1 MKNKILGFIL
11 YNFCRWFNSTDV
23 LSVYFHNPSAVAFE
37 QFILW
42 AKRKGYHFV
51 GLNEL
56 LQYIDTGIKNHKK
69 IAYISLDD
77 AWQGNLNLLSIV
89 EKHQVPITIFAPI
102 EPLRDG
108 NFWWEYVGKVG
119 GFSLVNKFKQLP
131 EAEFK
136 SELNK
141 IKGSVALE
149 RMAMTIDELK
159 QISQHPLVDI
169 QSHSYNHPILTNCTN
184 ESLDAELRL
193 SKEELASLIGKE
205 ITAFSYP
212 NGSLTNREVDAAR
225 KYYDCAFTT
234 VSDYP
239 TIGCDKMLIPRIA
252 LTDDYWSNL
261 AKIVGG
267 WNLIFKLK
275 KILFR

>member
-1 MKNKILGFIL
+1 MKNKILGFFL
-11 YNFCRWFNSTDV
+11 YNLCRWFRSIDV
-23 LSVYFHNPSAVAFE
+23 LSVYFHNPSARAFE

-51 GLNEL
+51 DLNEL
-56 LQYIDTGIKNHKK
+56 LLYINTGVKKHKK

-77 AWQGNLNLLSIV
+77 AWRGNLDLLPIA
-89 EKHQVPITIFAPI
+89 EKYNVPMTIFAPV
-102 EPLRDG
+102 ESLRDG

-119 GFSLVNKFKQLP
+119 GFSLVNKYKQLP
-131 EAEFK
+131 ETEFK
-136 SELNK
+136 SELSK
-141 IKGSVALE
+141 IKESIALE
-149 RMAMTIDELK
+149 RSAMTIDELK

-169 QSHSYNHPILTNCTN
+169 QSHSYNHPILTNCTD
-184 ESLDAELRL
+184 ESLDSELRL
-193 SKEELASLIGKE
+193 SKEELASIIGKE

-212 NGSLTNREVDAAR
+212 NGSLTNREVEAVR
-225 KYYDCAFTT
+225 RYYDCAFTT
-234 VSDYP
+234 ESNYP

-267 WNLIFKLK
+267 WNLIFKIK
-275 KILFR
+275 KLLGR

>member
-1 MKNKILGFIL
+1 MKNKILGFLL
-11 YNFCRWFNSTDV
+11 YNLCRWFRSIDV
-23 LSVYFHNPSAVAFE
+23 LSVYFHNPSARAFE

-51 GLNEL
+51 DLNEL
-56 LQYIDTGIKNHKK
+56 LLYINTGVKKRKK

-77 AWQGNLNLLSIV
+77 AWRGNLDLLPVV
-89 EKHQVPITIFAPI
+89 EKYQVPITIFAPV
-102 EPLRDG
+102 ELLRDG

-119 GFSLVNKFKQLP
+119 GFSLVNKYKQLP
-131 EAEFK
+131 ETEFK

-149 RMAMTIDELK
+149 RMAMTIDELQ

-193 SKEELASLIGKE
+193 SKEELASIIGKE

-212 NGSLTNREVDAAR
+212 NGSLTNREVEAVR

-234 VSDYP
+234 ESNYP

-275 KILFR
+275 RMLDR

>member
-11 YNFCRWFNSTDV
+11 YNLCRCFRSIDV
-23 LSVYFHNPSAVAFE
+23 LSVYFHNPSVKAFE
-37 QFILW
+37 DFILW
-42 AKRKGYHFV
+42 AKGKGYVFV
-51 GLNEL
+51 GLDGL
-56 LQYIDTGIKNHKK
+56 LDYIDTGVKSHKK

-77 AWQGNLNLLSIV
+77 AWRGNLDILFIA
-89 EKHQVPITIFAPI
+89 EKYNVPMTIFAPV

-131 EAEFK
+131 ETEFK

-184 ESLDAELRL
+184 ESLDAELRI
-193 SKEELASLIGKE
+193 SKEELVSIIGKE

-212 NGSLTNREVDAAR
+212 NGSLTNREVEAVR

-234 VSDYP
+234 ESNYP
-239 TIGCDKMLIPRIA
+239 TIGCDKMLIPRVA

>member
-11 YNFCRWFNSTDV
+11 YNLCRWFNSTDV
-23 LSVYFHNPSAVAFE
+23 LSVYFHNPSAFAFE

-77 AWQGNLNLLSIV
+77 AWRGNLNLLPIV
-89 EKHQVPITIFAPI
+89 EKYQVPITIFAPI
-102 EPLRDG
+102 DPLRDG

-119 GFSLVNKFKQLP
+119 GFSLVNKFKQMP

-141 IKGSVALE
+141 IMESISLE
-149 RMAMTIDELK
+149 RSAMTLSELK
-159 QISQHPLVDI
+159 KISQHPLVDI
-169 QSHSYNHPILTNCTN
+169 QSHSYNHPILTNCTA
-184 ESLDAELRL
+184 ERLDAELRL
-193 SKEELASLIGKE
+193 SKEELAFIIGKE

-212 NGSLTNREVDAAR
+212 NGSLTNREVEAVR
-225 KYYDCAFTT
+225 RYYDCAFTT
-234 VSDYP
+234 ESNYP
-239 TIGCDKMLIPRIA
+239 TIGCDKMLIPRVA

-275 KILFR
+275 KMLGR

>member
-11 YNFCRWFNSTDV
+11 YTLCRWFNSTDV
-23 LSVYFHNPSAVAFE
+23 LSVYFHNPSARAFE

-42 AKRKGYHFV
+42 AKRKGYYFV
-51 GLNEL
+51 DLNEL
-56 LQYIDTGIKNHKK
+56 LLYIDTGVKNHKK

-77 AWQGNLNLLSIV
+77 AWQGNLNLLSVV
-89 EKHQVPITIFAPI
+89 EKYQVPITIFAPV

-108 NFWWEYVGKVG
+108 NFWWEYVGKLG

-141 IKGSVALE
+141 IKESITLE
-149 RMAMTIDELK
+149 RMAMTLAELK
-159 QISQHPLVDI
+159 KISQHPLVDI
-169 QSHSYNHPILTNCTN
+169 QSHSYNHPILTNCTD

-193 SKEELASLIGKE
+193 SKDELASIIGKE
-205 ITAFSYP
+205 IIAFSYP
-212 NGSLTNREVDAAR
+212 NGSLSNREVGATG
-225 KYYDCAFTT
+225 KYYACAFTT

-239 TIGCDKMLIPRIA
+239 TVGCNKLLIPRVA

-267 WNLIFKLK
+267 WNLIFKIK
-275 KILFR
+275 RILGR

>member
-11 YNFCRWFNSTDV
+11 YNIYRWFRSIDV
-23 LSVYFHNPSAVAFE
+23 LSVYFHNPSAVVFE

-42 AKRKGYHFV
+42 AECKGYHFIT
-51 GLNEL
+51 LNEL
-56 LQYIDTGIKNHKK
+56 LDYIDTGVKSHKK

-77 AWQGNLNLLSIV
+77 AWRGNLDLLPIA
-89 EKHQVPITIFAPI
+89 EKYNVPMTIFAPV

-131 EAEFK
+131 ETEFK

-141 IKGSVALE
+141 IKESIVLE

-169 QSHSYNHPILTNCTN
+169 QSHSYNHPILTKCTN
-184 ESLDAELRL
+184 ESLDSELHL
-193 SKEELASLIGKE
+193 SKEELASIIGKD

-212 NGSLTNREVDAAR
+212 NGSLTNREVEAVR

-234 VSDYP
+234 ESNYP
-239 TIGCDKMLIPRIA
+239 AIGCDKMLIPRVA

-275 KILFR
+275 KILFC

>member
-1 MKNKILGFIL
+1 MQNKILGFLL
-11 YNFCRWFNSTDV
+11 YNLCRWFRSIDV
-23 LSVYFHNPSAVAFE
+23 LSVYFHNPSARAFE

-51 GLNEL
+51 DLNEL
-56 LQYIDTGIKNHKK
+56 LLYINTGVKKHKK

-77 AWQGNLNLLSIV
+77 AWRGNLDLLPVV
-89 EKHQVPITIFAPI
+89 EKFQVPITIFAPV

-108 NFWWEYVGKVG
+108 NFWWEYVGNVG
-119 GFSLVNKFKQLP
+119 GFSLVNKYKQLP
-131 EAEFK
+131 ESEFK
-136 SELNK
+136 SEVNK
-141 IKGSVALE
+141 IKESITLE
-149 RMAMTIDELK
+149 RMAMTLAELK
-159 QISQHPLVDI
+159 KISQHPLVDI

-193 SKEELASLIGKE
+193 SKEELVSIIGRE

-212 NGSLTNREVDAAR
+212 NGSLTNREVEAVR
-225 KYYDCAFTT
+225 RYYDCAFTT
-234 VSDYP
+234 ESNYP

-267 WNLIFKLK
+267 WNLIFKIK
-275 KILFR
+275 RILGR

>member
-11 YNFCRWFNSTDV
+11 YNLCRWFSSIDV
-23 LSVYFHNPSAVAFE
+23 LSVYFHNPSVKAFE
-37 QFILW
+37 DFILW
-42 AKRKGYHFV
+42 AKGKGYVFV
-51 GLNEL
+51 RLDEL
-56 LQYIDTGIKNHKK
+56 LEFIDNGTKPAEK
-69 IAYISLDD
+69 ITYISLDD
-77 AWQGNLNLLSIV
+77 AWRGNIDLLPIA
-89 EKHQVPITIFAPI
+89 EKYNVPMTIFVPV

-131 EAEFK
+131 ETEFK

-141 IKGSVALE
+141 IKESICLE
-149 RMAMTIDELK
+149 RTAMTIDELK
-159 QISQHPLVDI
+159 KISKHPLVDI

-193 SKEELASLIGKE
+193 SKEELASIIGKE

-212 NGSLTNREVDAAR
+212 NGSLTNREVEAVR
-225 KYYDCAFTT
+225 RYYDCAFTT
-234 VSDYP
+234 ESAYP
-239 TIGCDKMLIPRIA
+239 TVGCDKMLIPRVA

-261 AKIVGG
+261 AKIVKG

-275 KILFR
+275 RLIGR